1 MGKLCVSNAEGDSLG
16 LDVYHLQKAHIS
28 SFIQAE
34 RKVEFMHLWSEHLLL
49 IQWDFYH
56 FSFNYRQH
64 FP

>member
-1 MGKLCVSNAEGDSLG
+1 MGKLRVSNAEGDSRV
-16 LDVYHLQKAHIS
+16 LDVYRLQKAHIS

-34 RKVEFMHLWSEHLLL
+34 INVEFMHLWREHLLL